1 MSTSRQRLGKRGET
15 VARRHLETSGYRILE
30 SNYRAKEGEIDLVAE
45 QDGALVFVEVRTRT
59 GAAIGSPEESVTPA
73 KRSHLVAAA
82 QQYLQA
88 HQAEDREWRIDL
100 VAVEISAGRGLKR
113 IDVVQNA
120 VEL

>member
-1 MSTSRQRLGKRGET
+1 MSTSRQRLGKRGEA

-30 SNYRAKEGEIDLVAE
+30 SNYRAREGEIDLVAE

-59 GAAIGSPEESVTPA
+59 GTAIGSPEESVTPA

-100 VAVEISAGRGLKR
+100 VAVEVSAERGLKR